1 MFLTAIQKCS
11 NTLACTSALTAGVAS
26 YPGLQLQSDSPAFDQ
41 CCSTDVCLKT
51 KYCQPSFNE
60 SSHSLQNGKIK
71 SPSAKDLPKC
81 LGNEKSQIL
90 KENLEHENSEK
101 QNLAQFDS
109 RKEFYLREN
118 EVKMARNTGIGIGD
132 ERMETYLMN
141 ALLSKSADGSTL
153 NGMNIAMFDLHSRRF
168 AERLLHAGV
177 SSLSIVEVSQ
187 YEAQKAK
194 DYAGKMRK
202 KSGLI
207 VGAYRASME
216 SLFPLCTRKKQAIF
230 PAKLLFA
237 SQQLMRGAVNP
248 FTLLKRN
255 MAQMDDE
262 SGNKQRFAPIIIG
275 CLSTASQQSNM
286 LTSMIFNFIMHL
298 CAVKKDTMFQYGA
311 VQLITFLSAG
321 NFVLATCAVDPN
333 MQFVSN
339 GSKHKS
345 WLLNKL
351 FTIKP
356 ISGYSGFPRNTFSPP
371 FPLSSSLSYEKKF
384 NSLGIRNENLYGV
397 TIEPRSE
404 IDIDNLNTLISSSEE
419 ILMKYA
425 FWITFTGKMTAKTK
439 VAQKLREW
447 LPKASVDLSSVVESD
462 AKVADLK
469 LEDFDKMFSLL
480 HTELNDDFTHINEL
494 RNFYAHFRSATEN
507 AKFAD

>member
-1 MFLTAIQKCS
+1 MDRDKATVKAVTYTFNNNAISK
-11 NTLACTSALTAGVAS
+11 LLK
-26 YPGLQLQSDSPAFDQ
+26 LMLKKMPA
-41 CCSTDVCLKT
+41 
-51 KYCQPSFNE
+51 
-60 SSHSLQNGKIK
+60 
-71 SPSAKDLPKC
+71 
-81 LGNEKSQIL
+81 
-90 KENLEHENSEK
+90 
-101 QNLAQFDS
+101 
-109 RKEFYLREN
+109 
-118 EVKMARNTGIGIGD
+118 
-132 ERMETYLMN
+132 
-141 ALLSKSADGSTL
+141 
-153 NGMNIAMFDLHSRRF
+153 
-168 AERLLHAGV
+168 
-177 SSLSIVEVSQ
+177 
-187 YEAQKAK
+187 

-255 MAQMDDE
+255 MAQMVFALAIKDDE

-321 NFVLATCAVDPN
+321 
-333 MQFVSN
+333 
-339 GSKHKS
+339 
-345 WLLNKL
+345 
-351 FTIKP
+351 
-356 ISGYSGFPRNTFSPP
+356 
-371 FPLSSSLSYEKKF
+371 
-384 NSLGIRNENLYGV
+384 NENLYGV